1 MSDKEINFEEYC
13 NGDTELLK
21 VMNILKTG
29 NYAKY
34 ERARF
39 KLTQKRT
46 VPKLLKFRDKGDWKS
61 FCDTAIS
68 VYEVMP
74 IAFNYFE
81 EIPDSMKYQFL
92 IDCYEHHG
100 DELPKVRKYVKQMRK
115 WGEPEL
121 PHCCEILETLVIYRA
136 GAEDIE
142 ACKKHISWTLNAN
155 IARFFLKRC
164 EKYEQRRIYRGLINK
179 SDVLA
184 YNNGREEQE
193 IMQYNKVYSIT
204 DITNELF

>member
-1 MSDKEINFEEYC
+1 MDNTINFEEYC

-29 NYAKY
+29 DYAKY
-34 ERARF
+34 ERERF

-46 VPKLLKFRDKGDWKS
+46 APQLLEYRAKGDWKS
-61 FCDTAIS
+61 FCDTAIF

-121 PHCCEILETLVIYRA
+121 PHCCGILDTLVIYRA

-142 ACKKHISWTLNAN
+142 TCKKRISWTLNAN
-155 IARFFLKRC
+155 IARFFFKRC
-164 EKYEQRRIYRGLINK
+164 EEYEQRRIYRGLINK
-179 SDVLA
+179 NDVLA